1 MTQNTSYTFVNVG
14 ERTNVTGSAQF
25 RKLIKE
31 NRYEEA
37 VDVARQQVANGA
49 QILDVNMDEGLIDS
63 EAAMVRFLN
72 LIAAVRAIIDDVD
85 YAIDTGAAVANPEV
99 AELRH
104 RLLPLISMEDSLVN
118 EFNHDTGVGRR
129 ARPCMRLSS
138 LQDGVPRLPG
148 PAPVREL
155 VARTICES
163 AQAIRELWRN
173 LYVQHLVRERK
184 VRVDTT
190 LRGFSW
196 PSPSLWYRLRETQV
210 RDRC

>member
-1 MTQNTSYTFVNVG
+1 MAVLVVGPSGAG
-14 ERTNVTGSAQF
+14 ERQAKSPGSSLTHPAGKSTICKQF
-25 RKLIKE
+25 SNFYAPHVL
-31 NRYEEA
+31 
-37 VDVARQQVANGA
+37 
-49 QILDVNMDEGLIDS
+49 EGERALWRPL
-63 EAAMVRFLN
+63 VFLN

-85 YAIDTGAAVANPEV
+85 YAIDTGAAVVNPEV

-148 PAPVREL
+148 PAPIREL

-184 VRVDTT
+184 VRVDTNAA
-190 LRGFSW
+190 
-196 PSPSLWYRLRETQV
+196 
-210 RDRC
+210 

>member
-1 MTQNTSYTFVNVG
+1 MLTSSTGKSTIGKQFSNFYAPHVLEG
-14 ERTNVTGSAQF
+14 ERALWRRLV
-25 RKLIKE
+25 
-31 NRYEEA
+31 
-37 VDVARQQVANGA
+37 
-49 QILDVNMDEGLIDS
+49 
-63 EAAMVRFLN
+63 FLN

-129 ARPCMRLSS
+129 VRPCMRLSS
-138 LQDGVPRLPG
+138 SSELFLKKKKRG

-173 LYVQHLVRERK
+173 FYVQHLVRERK
-184 VRVDTT
+184 ARVDTA
-190 LRGFSW
+190 
-196 PSPSLWYRLRETQV
+196 
-210 RDRC
+210 